1 MKYAARTK
9 RVTGRGAA
17 GWGVH
22 SEAMRLRE
30 AGHDVIMLTVGDP
43 DQAPPEKLIEATI
56 AALRAHQTGYARIIG
71 TQQLRELIAA
81 RHQHRTA
88 NPVSPTMSPSCRA
101 PKAVSIARYNASP
114 APVTRSLC

>member
-1 MKYAARTK
+1 MKYSARTK

-56 AALRAHQTGYARIIG
+56 AALRAHQTGYAR
-71 TQQLRELIAA
+71 
-81 RHQHRTA
+81 
-88 NPVSPTMSPSCRA
+88 
-101 PKAVSIARYNASP
+101 
-114 APVTRSLC
+114 